1 MKLTDF
7 INGFRYQSFRH
18 HPRACVV
25 CGEDRVIDVHH
36 LNYEE
41 LDHNEENI
49 VPLCP
54 THHRYIHSHWPE
66 ETLAKIAEYLDAWRQ
81 GPRLTG
87 IAEPNVDLIEHKC
100 CHCGEEKIV
109 SIVPVDGN
117 EMNVDPANLVPLCPT
132 HQALYQGHTTQ
143 RSLLYA
149 GIEANE
155 VKESVEQYVK
165 KNLASM
171 G

>member
-7 INGFRYQSFRH
+7 INGFRYQNFRH
-18 HPRACVV
+18 HQRACVV

-36 LNYEE
+36 LNYDE

-54 THHRYIHSHWPE
+54 THHRYIHSRQPE
-66 ETLAKIAEYLDAWRQ
+66 ETLAKIAKYLEEWRK
-81 GPRLTG
+81 GSRLTG
-87 IAEPNVDLIEHKC
+87 IAEPDVNQIERKC

-117 EMNVDPANLVPLCPT
+117 EMNVSLKNLAPLCPT

-149 GIEANE
+149 GVDAPE
-155 VKESVEQYVK
+155 VEQSVK
-165 KNLASM
+165 NYIKRKFD
-171 G
+171 

>member
-18 HPRACVV
+18 HSRACVV
-25 CGEDRVIDVHH
+25 CGEDRVLDVHH

-41 LDHNEENI
+41 LDHSEENI

-66 ETLAKIAEYLDAWRQ
+66 ETLAKIADYLEKWRQ

-87 IAEPNVDLIEHKC
+87 IAEPDVSQIEHKC
-100 CHCGEEKIV
+100 CHCGEERIV

-117 EMNVDPANLVPLCPT
+117 EMNVDPTNLVPLCPT

-143 RSLLYA
+143 RSLLYT

-155 VKESVEQYVK
+155 VKISVEKYITTK
-165 KNLASM
+165 FI
-171 G
+171 